1 MINIR
6 ASNNKVVAFNRDV
19 LILFSNLVRSILREL
34 PCCGS
39 SVTPV
44 ILLPGISASVL
55 IKLQDILNQGYC
67 DETLDVQESSQLLD
81 AATSLGLD
89 IRKFYIGKEKKSTAV
104 KEALVNLDNV
114 KSNSKEIKSIIEQ
127 KQREGSQVVLIKTSK
142 AIGNLP
148 TIEKPSLLPTSMM
161 PPSTPTQVSQPSP
174 RQTPEP
180 NFSSQPATAPSGQRA
195 NEEEE
200 SSNQQHV
207 LKTAPLS
214 ATKSSSSAAKSS
226 STSSMVSPLTIPVK
240 QERREVEVASAKT
253 TNPPPEPM
261 EEDQPRRQSP
271 PTTAPAAQQQST
283 TPTTTGLSA
292 VDQNAALEYKC
303 EVKNCNKPFSTVIL
317 LKYHYCSHFM
327 SMLKKNHEHLL
338 DNSNSCK
345 DCKKN
350 FQNSRRL
357 LLHIGV
363 NHDKIN
369 EILRS
374 RGYKELPAHSASLLQ
389 QAVATKAAEKA
400 AAAEKSVFD
409 VRKILDVKNVPLIP
423 TPRKTSEKDITT
435 KESSSTLSSSSSG
448 TSPSLSSSEASK
460 TVSTAPPGPLP
471 SSDSAATSPSPPA
484 QNKEKEANCN
494 YELECQV
501 CKQQMNSLNQLE
513 QHCCRHFMKELAE
526 QFSSLMDDLR
536 CSLCNT
542 VFKQKHKLLLHIG
555 CKHGKI
561 NDILKKKGFA
571 VLPAPVLST
580 TNHAMQKQLVKIKKE
595 RVDKENEGGDTDLDF
610 GKEEK
615 SRPKTRHL
623 SSSSTA
629 SNSSQA
635 SSAPAFNPGPFS
647 TELSE
652 ILKKYSNLTQAPTV

>member
-1 MINIR
+1 MVRDLTPDDLHGFVLQKAFRTMTSHPEMINIR
-6 ASNNKVVAFNRDV
+6 ANNNKVVAFNRDV

-114 KSNSKEIKSIIEQ
+114 KSNSKEIKGIIEQ
-127 KQREGSQVVLIKTSK
+127 KQREGSQVVLMKTSK
-142 AIGNLP
+142 AIGNVS
-148 TIEKPSLLPTSMM
+148 TIEKPSLLATSMM

-180 NFSSQPATAPSGQRA
+180 NLPSQPVTALSGQRA
-195 NEEEE
+195 NVEEE
-200 SSNQQHV
+200 SSKQQHV
-207 LKTAPLS
+207 IKTAPLS
-214 ATKSSSSAAKSS
+214 ATKSSSASAKSS

-261 EEDQPRRQSP
+261 EEDQPNEQRRQSP

-283 TPTTTGLSA
+283 APTTAGPSA
-292 VDQNAALEYKC
+292 VDQNAGLEYKC

-400 AAAEKSVFD
+400 SAAEKSVFD
-409 VRKILDVKNVPLIP
+409 VRKIMDVKNVPLIP
-423 TPRKTSEKDITT
+423 TPRKTSEKDITA
-435 KESSSTLSSSSSG
+435 KESSSTLSSSG
-448 TSPSLSSSEASK
+448 TSSSLSTSDASK
-460 TVSTAPPGPLP
+460 TASGAPPGPSP
-471 SSDSAATSPSPPA
+471 TSESAAASPSPSSKTA

-501 CKQQMNSLNQLE
+501 RYN
-513 QHCCRHFMKELAE
+513 
-526 QFSSLMDDLR
+526 
-536 CSLCNT
+536 
-542 VFKQKHKLLLHIG
+542 
-555 CKHGKI
+555 
-561 NDILKKKGFA
+561 
-571 VLPAPVLST
+571 
-580 TNHAMQKQLVKIKKE
+580 
-595 RVDKENEGGDTDLDF
+595 
-610 GKEEK
+610 
-615 SRPKTRHL
+615 
-623 SSSSTA
+623 
-629 SNSSQA
+629 
-635 SSAPAFNPGPFS
+635 
-647 TELSE
+647 
-652 ILKKYSNLTQAPTV
+652 